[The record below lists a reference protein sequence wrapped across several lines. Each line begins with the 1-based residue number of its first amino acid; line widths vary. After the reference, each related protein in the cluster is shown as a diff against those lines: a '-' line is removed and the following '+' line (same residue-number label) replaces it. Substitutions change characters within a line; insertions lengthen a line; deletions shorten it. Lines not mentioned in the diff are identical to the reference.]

1 MYRRRDELI
10 SLFEEISHSVSV
22 SRIFW
27 RLYRNDEM
35 NISQIIRQTGL
46 NHKIV
51 KKSLA
56 VMIDKGFVREKSFG
70 RVRIYFLNKD
80 NPNIRM
86 LLNILNRSSA
96 DFFSK
101 DD

>member
-1 MYRRRDELI
+1 
-10 SLFEEISHSVSV
+10 
-22 SRIFW
+22 
-27 RLYRNDEM
+27 M

-86 LLNILNRSSA
+86 LLSILSRSSA

>member
-10 SLFEEISHSVSV
+10 SLFEEISHSVSI

-27 RLYRNDEM
+27 RLFRNGEM

-86 LLNILNRSSA
+86 LLSILSRSSA

>member
-27 RLYRNDEM
+27 RLFRNGEM

-86 LLNILNRSSA
+86 LLSILSRSSA